1 MLVSNNCGAN
11 ECEFI
16 LKRREVGKS
25 QTHGSG
31 YASERGGSSR
41 TTTYSLSFSSRLF
54 GRVTRA
60 ESGAVVELIGVPVV
74 NGTQSCPPLLE
85 QQGKCKPEPF
95 YVQGGETPAQS
106 FRGRWGVDISGQA
119 EAEMITGIFAELQ

>member
-1 MLVSNNCGAN
+1 M
-11 ECEFI
+11 
-16 LKRREVGKS
+16 
-25 QTHGSG
+25 
-31 YASERGGSSR
+31 
-41 TTTYSLSFSSRLF
+41 
-54 GRVTRA
+54 
-60 ESGAVVELIGVPVV
+60 VELIGVPVV